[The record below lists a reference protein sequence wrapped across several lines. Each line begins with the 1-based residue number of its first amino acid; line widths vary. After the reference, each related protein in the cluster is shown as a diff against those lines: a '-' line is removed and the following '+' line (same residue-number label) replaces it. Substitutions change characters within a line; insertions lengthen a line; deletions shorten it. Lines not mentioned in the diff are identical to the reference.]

1 MSATEVRDRTSE
13 IIILKYDSFVTA
25 DSIVASGKT
34 DGTEYSRACSV
45 YDVPLRY
52 FGCGI
57 SNRAVNAE
65 SRQTP
70 IYFPF
75 ALLNNTELSQRCIQ
89 TMSCCTNIIDEL
101 DSGEKQDSVRRDGL
115 LVH

>member
-45 YDVPLRY
+45 YDV
-52 FGCGI
+52 
-57 SNRAVNAE
+57 
-65 SRQTP
+65 
-70 IYFPF
+70 
-75 ALLNNTELSQRCIQ
+75 LNDPTETFLSQELSVIAVS
-89 TMSCCTNIIDEL
+89 TKYM
-101 DSGEKQDSVRRDGL
+101 GL
-115 LVH
+115 